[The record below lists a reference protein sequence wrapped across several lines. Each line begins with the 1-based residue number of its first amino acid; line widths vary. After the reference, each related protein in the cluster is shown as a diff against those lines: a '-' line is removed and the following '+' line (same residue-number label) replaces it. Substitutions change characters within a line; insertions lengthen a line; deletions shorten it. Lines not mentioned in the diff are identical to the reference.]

1 MIAART
7 HSTYKQKY
15 TRLIYISALELGAY
29 GGPRERNEETRRD
42 EKVGEEKTEVR
53 ADGEGDGH
61 AVNLPGPLDGRRI
74 RQLVR
79 IHCIVFPPFSSSV
92 ILHIHSSGRDLMTVC
107 APRAEGG

>member
-1 MIAART
+1 MGEKR
-7 HSTYKQKY
+7 
-15 TRLIYISALELGAY
+15 G
-29 GGPRERNEETRRD
+29 NERD

-53 ADGEGDGH
+53 ADVEGDGH

-92 ILHIHSSGRDLMTVC
+92 ILHTHSSGRDLATVC